1 VKWRIE
7 VEEEEKRVKIGDRIF
22 YFWFF
27 SGLRNRRNWSL
38 NGSAEDVACVVSVQ
52 DAVCCHSSW

>member
-7 VEEEEKRVKIGDRIF
+7 VEEEEEEEEEKRVKIGDRIF

-27 SGLRNRRNWSL
+27 
-38 NGSAEDVACVVSVQ
+38 
-52 DAVCCHSSW
+52 